1 MLAKKALSKKSSDGF
16 NILEQKG
23 NDNIIECSNR
33 SDSNSGCGSEAEN
46 VSNKTIPTKDPDDS
60 FTLQKDSTKN
70 SQLLSLPTLSPNKV
84 YILQFDGG
92 SRGNP
97 GVSGCGMVLFDS
109 ESQLEVW
116 SGFKYL
122 NEGTNN
128 IAEYCGLLDGLKFS
142 KMMGVKDLIAE
153 GDSKLVVNQ
162 INGIYQ
168 VKKQHLKPLYQEVLS
183 LIKQYR
189 SFQLNYIPRSENFRA
204 DQLANIAMDTKSSS
218 DIFSQYTICSE
229 GGERERY
236 SQVEKLCKEDKVRKD
251 SVTELPHAKLSC
263 PNTNCIL
270 KLCISSNISQE
281 IHGAG
286 LALYDGDNGEKLW
299 NGRYFIPESVSS
311 NIASYM
317 TVVFGLRCALTF
329 GARNIEVEAKSSLV
343 INQMT
348 GKYRVKS
355 DKIVPFHASAME
367 MAHKFES
374 FNIKYMTDHEAER
387 FLKSESQKAMK
398 LRLSEV

>member
-1 MLAKKALSKKSSDGF
+1 
-16 NILEQKG
+16 
-23 NDNIIECSNR
+23 
-33 SDSNSGCGSEAEN
+33 
-46 VSNKTIPTKDPDDS
+46 
-60 FTLQKDSTKN
+60 
-70 SQLLSLPTLSPNKV
+70 
-84 YILQFDGG
+84 
-92 SRGNP
+92 
-97 GVSGCGMVLFDS
+97 
-109 ESQLEVW
+109 
-116 SGFKYL
+116 
-122 NEGTNN
+122 
-128 IAEYCGLLDGLKFS
+128 
-142 KMMGVKDLIAE
+142 
-153 GDSKLVVNQ
+153 
-162 INGIYQ
+162 
-168 VKKQHLKPLYQEVLS
+168 
-183 LIKQYR
+183 
-189 SFQLNYIPRSENFRA
+189 
-204 DQLANIAMDTKSSS
+204 MDTKSSS